1 MNTTTRKYSRTM
13 AEAFPH
19 GPEYACAVERYSR
32 PITADKAVAWV
43 CAMGFLVVVVMLIA
57 EAI

>member
-19 GPEYACAVERYSR
+19 GPEYAIAIERYK
-32 PITADKAVAWV
+32 PLKADTVVGWTLAFAAVFVAV
-43 CAMGFLVVVVMLIA
+43 LLIV
-57 EAI
+57 EAL

>member
-19 GPEYACAVERYSR
+19 GPDYAIAIERYK
-32 PITADKAVAWV
+32 PLKADTVVFWTILVSAVFV
-43 CAMGFLVVVVMLIA
+43 IGLLIS
-57 EAI
+57 EAL